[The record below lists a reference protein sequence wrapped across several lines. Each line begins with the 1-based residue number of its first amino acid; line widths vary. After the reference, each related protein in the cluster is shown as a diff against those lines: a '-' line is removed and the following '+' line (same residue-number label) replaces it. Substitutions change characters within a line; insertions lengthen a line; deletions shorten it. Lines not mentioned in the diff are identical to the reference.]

1 MSAND
6 NQISA
11 LNKLITCLY
20 DGENGYKEA
29 ADEVESV
36 SLATKFRELSQQR
49 YNFGHA
55 IKPEITKLGG
65 TVDKGGSFT
74 AGVHRVWMDIKEVFS
89 TNDEAAILNECI
101 RGEESAVE
109 TYREV
114 LNETSFST
122 NARQVVTGQLEAIE
136 RTLAEMRTLAKTY
149 ENA

>member
-1 MSAND
+1 MSANN
-6 NQISA
+6 NQVDA
-11 LNKLITCLY
+11 LNKLITTLY

-55 IKPEITKLGG
+55 IKPEISKLGG
-65 TVDKGGSFT
+65 TVDKGGSLA
-74 AGVHRVWMDIKEVFS
+74 AGAHRIWMDIKEVFS
-89 TNDEAAILNECI
+89 TNDEAAILKECI

-114 LNETSFST
+114 LKETTFT
-122 NARQVVTGQLEAIE
+122 TDTRQVVSGQLTAIE
-136 RTLAEMRTLAKTY
+136 GTLAEMRTLAKTY